1 MQPDENT
8 VWPEVFSC
16 IQHPPGIRNTLFP
29 QFLPG
34 CPPLALW
41 ALFSALAHL
50 PSWAPLWMPRVF
62 CMNRSFWFLQAM
74 SSWPY
79 SLPVLQDGSSAACAI
94 PDRVLIQ
101 SQQQTGG
108 SPRFSHS
115 KIGVVFQ
122 KWLRFCLSQNGLQAI
137 SGFNVLEFGNGRI
150 QECLQHFIKV
160 KHQLLPGQ
168 IVQIIPGVVAFFAV
182 TESPAEAVG
191 AV

>member
-108 SPRFSHS
+108 QSPVFPFKNRSRFPKMAPVLFIAEWPAGHQR
-115 KIGVVFQ
+115 FQ
-122 KWLRFCLSQNGLQAI
+122 CTGIRKWTD
-137 SGFNVLEFGNGRI
+137 
-150 QECLQHFIKV
+150 
-160 KHQLLPGQ
+160 PGM
-168 IVQIIPGVVAFFAV
+168 
-182 TESPAEAVG
+182 SPAFYQSQTPASPG
-191 AV
+191 ADRPDHTRRCGLLRCHGESR